1 MKQETLS
8 RSEKR
13 WLFWMEFCAKYA
25 GCHQLPERSF
35 FIKGYQFPICARCT
49 GILIGYIVALIVNP
63 FIVMPLW
70 IPALMVPMAIDG
82 TVQLLTR
89 YESNQFLRVTTG
101 LLFGYAAISTLFT
114 YTRLIIDFCIRRWG

>member
-1 MKQETLS
+1 M
-8 RSEKR
+8 
-13 WLFWMEFCAKYA
+13 
-25 GCHQLPERSF
+25 PERSF

-63 FIVMPLW
+63 FIVMPWW

-82 TVQLLTR
+82 TVQLFTK

-101 LLFGYAAISTLFT
+101 FLFGYAAISTIFT